1 MAGEG
6 AGLAAAP
13 DAAALA
19 LREAAARLARP
30 DAGES
35 YGAAWGRPWVAVELA
50 GDPPPPAQGEALRAA
65 LARLPC
71 VTIAFVPEPGVP
83 AARALADAFDVR
95 AETRDDLERIVA
107 RSEANPLAAT
117 ALVQLLRGH
126 ERRDVEQGLV
136 AESFV
141 YSTLQGGPEFAAWLA
156 RQPPARPEVPEHPPV
171 RVARDGARLEI
182 VLSRSTRRNAYSAGM
197 RDALCEALQLAAC
210 DDAIQEVVLRG
221 VGPAFC
227 AGGDLDEFGRVPDPA
242 TAHLIRTTRSAAR
255 LLAALAS
262 RVRAELHGACIG
274 AGIELPSFA
283 HTVAAQPDAFF
294 QLPELAMGLVPGA
307 GGTVSLPRRI
317 GRQRTAFLAIT
328 GTCIDRDTAARW
340 GLVDE
345 AR

>member
-1 MAGEG
+1 VAGEG
-6 AGLAAAP
+6 AGLATAPAAT
-13 DAAALA
+13 ALA

-50 GDPPPPAQGEALRAA
+50 SDPPPTAQGELRAA

-71 VTIAFVPEPGVP
+71 VTIALVPEPDAP
-83 AARALADAFDVR
+83 AAQALADAFDVR
-95 AETRDDLERIVA
+95 AETRDELEQIVA

-156 RQPPARPEVPEHPPV
+156 RQPTGRPEVPEDPPV

-182 VLSRSTRRNAYSAGM
+182 VLSRPARRNAYSAGM

-210 DDAIQEVVLRG
+210 DDAIREVVLRG
-221 VGPAFC
+221 AGPAFC
-227 AGGDLDEFGRVPDPA
+227 AGGDLDEFGLLTDPA
-242 TAHLIRTTRSAAR
+242 TAHVVRTTRSAAR
-255 LLAALAS
+255 LLAALAP

-317 GRQRTAFLAIT
+317 GRQRTALLAIT
-328 GTCIDRDTAARW
+328 GRCIDLDTAARW